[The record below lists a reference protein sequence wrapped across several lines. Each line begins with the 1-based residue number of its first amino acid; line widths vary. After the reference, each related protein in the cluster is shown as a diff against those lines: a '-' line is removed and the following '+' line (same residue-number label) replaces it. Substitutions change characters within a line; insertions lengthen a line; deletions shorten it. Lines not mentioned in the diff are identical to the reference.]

1 MMATADN
8 MRKLLTVLPA
18 IWLIHTPNAS
28 LNF

>member
-1 MMATADN
+1 MTTADN
-8 MRKLLTVLPA
+8 MGKLLTVLPA